1 MAVGPSPAGHATGR
15 DVALLRAMM
24 ERIDPRDPG
33 GFNNLGVLYFSKGLY
48 ADAVDAFLRALTL
61 DARMRTAARN
71 LEVAASKPGAC
82 DARLNAIDVRLAD
95 FRATSAP
102 AANGRACSG

>member
-33 GFNNLGVLYFSKGLY
+33 GFNNLSNDMLPL
-48 ADAVDAFLRALTL
+48 AVQ
-61 DARMRTAARN
+61 AAM
-71 LEVAASKPGAC
+71 AA
-82 DARLNAIDVRLAD
+82 IE
-95 FRATSAP
+95 
-102 AANGRACSG
+102 